1 MEEMARM
8 HRLMEKEKGAT
19 DMTKKTMRSGLFVLL
34 AVLLCICAC
43 AAADGAAVPAE
54 VIRHME
60 KNWPDYELFE
70 YLCIEDTPKGDYG
83 IALLSREREKLL
95 AVYREESGQMRYQYM
110 NAAAVPQGEGCSRA
124 QYSANERAYADETV
138 FLLERLSEYAVKSVS
153 GSRITAYGDRRGFC
167 VMKWD
172 TSVDEYD
179 AVPQSV
185 TYHWENGG
193 FQMTEYRND
202 DIWYGPVFVGPQKLD
217 FFRGEWEY
225 AGTVRGEFQRDL
237 RYASFGA
244 MPKTLKEAREK
255 LSFAPE
261 IPTQSDLT
269 AEKVKFTGG
278 RKYAVYTG
286 PGKGYARSGNGKGS
300 VSTNDWIQVFG
311 EENGWIM
318 IQYDISS
325 DHYRIGWIE
334 AAALPKNAHVKRLD
348 FEPVKVQVCAQT
360 NMTDDPLNSRT
371 ALKRLDKGT
380 EAAWLAT
387 MGEWAYVEVTDS
399 ARMRGFVP
407 LDDISADLYDER
419 EIDLGETIRPM
430 PAGLTMDTV
439 AGQRVM
445 AHVGAYR
452 EGENR
457 LTLTLLERVRFPADT
472 MEQLKVGTALMLG
485 GGQYVIE
492 NLAWT
497 DDGCWINDGDLFMS
511 RGEDGLCDV
520 YGPNDYS
527 YWQSVGTAAFAVAKG
542 AVFLDGIVPETGE
555 PLDEPTVHTF
565 AQFLEIQAKAGWGT
579 AGFDSQ
585 NVWVTL
591 NEAGGI
597 ACIER
602 FYVPWQ

>member
-1 MEEMARM
+1 
-8 HRLMEKEKGAT
+8 
-19 DMTKKTMRSGLFVLL
+19 MTKKNMRSGLLVLL
-34 AVLLCICAC
+34 AVLLCVCAC

-60 KNWPDYELFE
+60 RNWPDYELFD

-83 IALLSREREKLL
+83 VALLSREREKML
-95 AVYREESGQMRYQYM
+95 AVYREEGGEMKYQYR

-124 QYSANERAYADETV
+124 QYSANERAQAGKTV
-138 FLLERLSEYAVKSVS
+138 FLLEQLSEYAVKNVS
-153 GSRITAYGDRRGFC
+153 GSRIVYYGDPLGFC
-167 VMKWD
+167 VMQWD
-172 TSVDEYD
+172 TSVDEHD

-185 TYHWENGG
+185 TYHWEDGG

-202 DIWYGPVFVGPQKLD
+202 DVWYGPVFVSPQKLD

-237 RYASFGA
+237 RYASLGA

-261 IPTQSDLT
+261 IPTGGLSDLT

-278 RKYAVYTG
+278 KKYAVYTG
-286 PGKGYARSGNGKGS
+286 PGKGYERSGNGKGS

-334 AAALPKNAHVKRLD
+334 AEALPKNAHVKRLD
-348 FEPVKVQVCAQT
+348 FEPVEAQVCAGT
-360 NMTDDPLNSRT
+360 NLTDDPLNSRT
-371 ALKRLDKGT
+371 ALKRLYEGT
-380 EAAWLAT
+380 EVAWLAT
-387 MGEWAYVEVTDS
+387 MGEWAYVEVTDG

-407 LDDISADLYDER
+407 LDDLAVDLYTDPESG
-419 EIDLGETIRPM
+419 LGGDDAAWEDSTAIWPM
-430 PAGLTMDTV
+430 PTGLTLDTV
-439 AGQRVM
+439 AGKRVM

-452 EGENR
+452 KSENR
-457 LTLTLLERVRFPADT
+457 LTLTLWERMRFSADT
-472 MEQLKVGTALMLG
+472 MEKLQVGAVLMLG
-485 GGQYVIE
+485 SEQCVIRDLE
-492 NLAWT
+492 QAQ
-497 DDGCWINDGDLFMS
+497 DGWWINDGDLRMS

-520 YGPNDYS
+520 YGPNDCG
-527 YWQSVGTAAFAVAKG
+527 YWQSVGTAAFDVAKG

-565 AQFLEIQAKAGWGT
+565 AQFLEIQAKAGWGM
-579 AGFDSQ
+579 AGFDSR

-591 NEAGGI
+591 NEAGEI